1 MGYIRQTT
9 GIWKKVKK
17 KKKVGK
23 EEKRESIRLRGLK
36 WVT

>member
-17 KKKVGK
+17 KKVGK
-23 EEKRESIRLRGLK
+23 EEERESIRLRGLK

>member
-17 KKKVGK
+17 VGK
-23 EEKRESIRLRGLK
+23 EEERESIRLRGLK